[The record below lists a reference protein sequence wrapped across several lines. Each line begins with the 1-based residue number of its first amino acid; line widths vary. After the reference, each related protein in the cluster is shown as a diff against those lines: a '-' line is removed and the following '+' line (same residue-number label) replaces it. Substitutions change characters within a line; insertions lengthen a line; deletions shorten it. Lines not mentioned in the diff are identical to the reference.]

1 MDRKASANAGTTAH
15 SGSNGP
21 PGAAPAHPESKSQDV
36 QQAVDCYQKGMELA
50 HHATTYEEHVQSI
63 EQFSLAIA
71 IRNNQPRFFFAR
83 ANAFRSVNAYDFAA
97 KDYTAA
103 IALDD
108 RSALYYANRGAC
120 YRKLMQPIAALED
133 LTHAIEIDSKK
144 ANHYYNRALVLY
156 EARFYK
162 EAIIDFSKA
171 LEEGA
176 ATGGIGSRAE
186 FRVFQNRGNCYRKL
200 GNLTKCIDDLQR
212 ALQIDSRNVSGFAF
226 LAQAYLECQ
235 DYENA
240 IEQYT
245 NAITL
250 SATNA
255 LHFSQR
261 GLCYYRKGAEFAR
274 ASLADFNKC
283 IQLDG
288 KDPQAYFYRGSI
300 RLGLALE
307 QSMAPVPSTSTAAN
321 QTVFASSM
329 QDFASAANGGLGL
342 STSLGFLTTEQQLE
356 AAFEDIEMAWTL
368 SPGEC
373 KYQVGMAM
381 ITQLRKD
388 FATAG
393 KLFQEIHTADKDSL
407 IVRYHL
413 ALCLHMTGDH
423 EQALTLLTD
432 VIDVLPQEPLFFE
445 ARGLLLQ
452 ELQLHDMAIEDFAQA
467 IALRDDAPSAR
478 NLCLRGE
485 SLLRLDRFQE
495 AVDDCSAA
503 LQGDLASQLKGSE
516 RISGLNARGMAFRGL
531 GDYARAIQD
540 LSTCL
545 DLAPANDIFRFH
557 RGLCLMECARYADA
571 LPDLHA
577 AANANRRDAR
587 YPSFSIEL
595 TLAMPD

>member
-1 MDRKASANAGTTAH
+1 MDRKASAIGNTSHAA
-15 SGSNGP
+15 P
-21 PGAAPAHPESKSQDV
+21 PGAAPAHPETKSQDV

-71 IRNNQPRFFFAR
+71 IRNNQPRFFLAR
-83 ANAFRSVNAYDFAA
+83 GNAFRSINAYDFAA

-162 EAIIDFSKA
+162 EAIIDFSRA

-176 ATGGIGSRAE
+176 STGGIGSRAE

-212 ALQIDSRNVSGFAF
+212 ALQIDSRNASGFAF

-261 GLCYYRKGAEFAR
+261 GLCFYRKGAEFAR

-307 QSMAPVPSTSTAAN
+307 QSMAHTPSTSATA
-321 QTVFASSM
+321 ASSM

-356 AAFEDIEMAWTL
+356 AAFEDIEMAWML

-373 KYQVGMAM
+373 KYQIGMAM

-388 FATAG
+388 FAAAG
-393 KLFQEIHTADKDSL
+393 TLFQEIQAVDKDSV

-432 VIDVLPQEPLFFE
+432 VVDVLPQEPLFFE

-452 ELQLHDMAIEDFAQA
+452 ELQLHDMAIKDYAQA
-467 IALRDDAPSAR
+467 IALREDAPSAR
-478 NLCLRGE
+478 SFCWRGE

-495 AVDDCSAA
+495 AIDDCSAA
-503 LQGDLASQLKGSE
+503 LDSNLASQLNSSE
-516 RISGLNARGMAFRGL
+516 RISGLNARGMAFHGL

-540 LSTCL
+540 LSMCL
-545 DLAPANDIFRFH
+545 DMAPANDIFRFH

-587 YPSFSIEL
+587 YPFCCL
-595 TLAMPD
+595 MTRAVGMV